1 MSSVSIEQATAIALR
16 TEWSESESL
25 WLRWP
30 YREEVWPQTADEWAA
45 VQNEYLLLLQALAA
59 ANIPV
64 NLQVAPG
71 HLDTVNKWLAAQS
84 FTPALAV
91 HLHEVSYGDV
101 WLRDCA
107 PFLAVNSGGS
117 SANSSSTPSS
127 KPAAWHFQFDG
138 WGGIDDQYP
147 SDIQARDWLTAQLG
161 VPADGVQTDS
171 MVLEGGALHHD
182 GEGTAIACAGSILF
196 RPGNDGLTAAEF
208 RQKLHDVFAIDK
220 VLMVPGRLAADET
233 GGHIDNLATFLAPGV
248 VVIAYTDDASHP
260 DYATCRRVL
269 DFFEDAVDAQGRA
282 FVIHKLPLPRAPR
295 LSAAEA
301 VTIKQRPGVRRRIA
315 GMPLMASYVNFLRI
329 NCRLAADSEESGS
342 PVQSKLIVMPGF
354 GLPSD
359 EIARNLMAKWLPDYR
374 VVSVPA
380 RALLVGGGG
389 WHCASFAY

>member
-1 MSSVSIEQATAIALR
+1 MSSALSANETSSIQLR
-16 TEWSESESL
+16 TEWSESRSV

-30 YREEVWPQTADEWAA
+30 YREEIWPQRLGELAP
-45 VQNEYLLLLQALAA
+45 VQQEFLRLLQVLAEA
-59 ANIPV
+59 RIPV
-64 NLQVAPG
+64 NLQVAVG
-71 HLDTVNKWLAAQS
+71 HVDNVRSVLAEQP
-84 FTPALAV
+84 FTELLTIQ
-91 HLHEVSYGDV
+91 LHEVAYGDV

-107 PFLAVNSGGS
+107 PFIAEGVQTEKHAS
-117 SANSSSTPSS
+117 
-127 KPAAWHFQFDG
+127 AWHFQFDG
-138 WGGIDDQYP
+138 WGGIDDQFNH
-147 SDIQARDWLTAQLG
+147 DIEARNWLSEKLG
-161 VPADGVQTDS
+161 LLNAGAGVANDN

-208 RQKLHDVFAIDK
+208 RQKLHDCFAIEK

-233 GGHIDNLATFLAPGV
+233 GGHVDNLAVFIAPGEV
-248 VVIAYTDDASHP
+248 AIAYTDDASHP
-260 DYATCRRVL
+260 DYATCRRVF
-269 DFFEDAVDAQGRA
+269 DFFADAIDAHGRA

-301 VTIKQRPGVRRRIA
+301 VDIKQRHGVRRRIA

-329 NCRLAADSEESGS
+329 NVGVEHLSAGS
-342 PVQSKLIVMPGF
+342 TGKLIVMPGF

-359 EIARNLMAKWLPDYR
+359 EVARNLMAKWLPDYR
-374 VVSVPA
+374 VVTVPA

>member
-1 MSSVSIEQATAIALR
+1 MNSALSATETSTIQLR
-16 TEWSESESL
+16 TEWSKSQSV

-30 YREEVWPQTADEWAA
+30 YREEIWPQRPGELAP
-45 VQNEYLLLLQALAA
+45 VQQEFLLLLQALAEA
-59 ANIPV
+59 QIPV
-64 NLQVAPG
+64 NLQVALG
-71 HLDTVNKWLAAQS
+71 HLEFVRARLAEQAFSSSLNIQ
-84 FTPALAV
+84 F
-91 HLHEVSYGDV
+91 HELGYGDI

-107 PFLAVNSGGS
+107 PFIAERAQTEQQMS
-117 SANSSSTPSS
+117 
-127 KPAAWHFQFDG
+127 AWHFQFDG
-138 WGGIDDQYP
+138 WGGIDDQFNH
-147 SDIQARDWLTAQLG
+147 DIEARNWLSEKLG
-161 VPADGVQTDS
+161 LLNTGAGVAEDK

-208 RQKLHDVFAIDK
+208 RQKLHECFAIEK

-233 GGHIDNLATFLAPGV
+233 GGHVDNLAVFIAPGEV
-248 VVIAYTDDASHP
+248 AIAYTDDASHP
-260 DYATCRRVL
+260 DYATCRRVF
-269 DFFEDAVDAQGRA
+269 DFFADAVDAQGRA

-301 VTIKQRPGVRRRIA
+301 VDIKQRHGVRRRIA

-329 NCRLAADSEESGS
+329 NCNNEQLAKGS
-342 PVQSKLIVMPGF
+342 AGKLIVMPGF

-359 EIARNLMAKWLPDYR
+359 DVARNLMAKWLPDYR
-374 VVSVPA
+374 VVTVPA